1 MTTNSKAK
9 LFKRSDVPTQQTWN
23 LKDLFTTYAEWE
35 QALGDIKQDLD
46 GVTTY
51 KGRLIDNATTLI
63 EAIKAR
69 EAYQQQ
75 LTKVATYA
83 SLRISAD
90 GSDPANQRDAAKV
103 SSALAEISAK
113 LSFFQSE
120 LLELTKEKVAQ
131 FIQDEPQL
139 KLYEKTLQDTIEDKA
154 YMLAPEIEETL
165 ATLSE
170 VHGAPH
176 KIYQRAKTSDM
187 QFEGIKDNEGIELPM
202 SEALYEDRY
211 EFSADQTT
219 RRNAYQSFSKTL
231 DQYKNTFASVYA
243 TEVSK
248 QVTMSKL
255 RNYPSVTD
263 MLLAPQQVTQE
274 MYHNQLDVIQKE
286 LAPHM
291 QRYAKLKK
299 EKLGLDELHYSDL
312 KAPLDPTFNP
322 HTTYQEATETI
333 LKALEVMGPEY
344 SEIMKKSVN
353 EGWIDRADNIGKAN
367 GAFCSSPY
375 GVHPYILVTWT
386 DTMRGAFVLAHEMG
400 HAGHFYLA
408 GKNQPLLN
416 TRPSTYFVEAPSTLN
431 ELLLAEHLMQQ
442 TDDVRMKRW
451 VITQLLGTY
460 HHNFIT
466 HLLEGEMQ
474 RRVYQLAEDGV
485 PLTADVLSEQKL
497 ETIKSFWGDSVSY
510 DDSVGLTWMRQQHYY
525 MGLYPYTYSAGL
537 TVSTAVAQT
546 IKEEGKP
553 AVDRWLNVLKAGGTM
568 KPLDLIKLAGVD
580 MSTQDPIKVAVDY
593 VGSLIDEL
601 IKSYE
606 NE

>member
-69 EAYQQQ
+69 ETYQQQ